1 VKTKI
6 LLTVGLMVVFAVM
19 AGYAQESPVKA
30 KIDFAFK
37 VEGKTLPAGNYEFT
51 RDDNAM
57 TFRVQGVGNEGAIA
71 SIMTRLSAEM
81 HLMPREAHVV
91 FDVVGDSYILS
102 EIWLPAGDGY
112 LVAATKGPHTHKTV
126 KAKK

>member
-19 AGYAQESPVKA
+19 AGYAQESPLKA

-37 VEGKTLPAGNYEFT
+37 AEGKVLPAGDYEFV
-51 RDDNAM
+51 RDNNAM
-57 TFRVQGVGNEGAIA
+57 TFRVQGAGKMGAIVP
-71 SIMTRLSAEM
+71 ILTRLSGEM

-91 FDVVGDSYILS
+91 FDVVGDTYLLS
-102 EIWLPAGDGY
+102 EIWLPAEDGY
-112 LVAATKGPHTHKTV
+112 LVLATKGTHTHKTV
-126 KAKK
+126 KAKY

>member
-1 VKTKI
+1 
-6 LLTVGLMVVFAVM
+6 
-19 AGYAQESPVKA
+19 
-30 KIDFAFK
+30 
-37 VEGKTLPAGNYEFT
+37 
-51 RDDNAM
+51 
-57 TFRVQGVGNEGAIA
+57 
-71 SIMTRLSAEM
+71 
-81 HLMPREAHVV
+81 V